1 MIDRINRAILSIL
14 QKNARTSNAEI
25 ARQVGMAPSAV
36 LERIRKLERT
46 GIIQGY
52 EVRIDPKALGLGL
65 TAFTKVRV
73 EEEVGRIDTGQELA
87 DIPGVMEVHYCA
99 GEDHYLVKVRAAD
112 PEGMARTLS
121 RIGQIRQARNTN
133 STIVLRTIKESN
145 VLPMDEQEQGA

>member
-1 MIDRINRAILSIL
+1 MIDRINREILSIL

-52 EVRIDPKALGLGL
+52 EARIDPKALGLGL

-73 EEEVGRIDTGQELA
+73 DEAVGSIDTGEDLA
-87 DIPGVMEVHYCA
+87 AIEGVMEVHYCA
-99 GEDHYLVKVRAAD
+99 GEDHYLLKVRAAD
-112 PEGMARTLS
+112 PEDMARTLS
-121 RIGQIRQARNTN
+121 RIGQLRQARNTN
-133 STIVLRTIKESN
+133 STIVLRTVKESSS
-145 VLPMDEQEQGA
+145 LPVAQREKGE